1 MREKMPSPKSL
12 FILYLQWIPNL
23 QQHSIATS
31 KWELEAC
38 PSHCRPAAVRSS
50 TVNFSSDSS
59 GFRTLCTHGHFFHI
73 HFNFK
78 MRAFWDIAPCIL
90 VEVDGRFTGPYC
102 LHHQVLP
109 PISARI
115 SKFVFSIKCPNWNL
129 CAFFI
134 YLPFL
139 LPSQV
144 AVSFWSYHPNNIW
157 RRVQI
162 MKLILQAVS
171 EYIWL

>member
-1 MREKMPSPKSL
+1 MFENHTFGQQQHRNKVHFCSGDYIGCLIVRVNVSLSLSARDMREKMPSPKSL
-12 FILYLQWIPNL
+12 FILHLQWISTL

-59 GFRTLCTHGHFFHI
+59 GFRTLCTLGHFFHI

-115 SKFVFSIKCPNWNL
+115 SKFVSSIKCPN
-129 CAFFI
+129 
-134 YLPFL
+134 
-139 LPSQV
+139 
-144 AVSFWSYHPNNIW
+144 
-157 RRVQI
+157 
-162 MKLILQAVS
+162 
-171 EYIWL
+171 